1 MRDKNQLQSASG
13 LMAFWAK
20 ITPHYVLRYQEW
32 HNCEH
37 VPERVSIPGFLAGR
51 RYRACDGSTRFLMFY
66 ETETPEV
73 FGSDAYLAALNSPT
87 PWTQEA
93 LKYFEEPVRN
103 IYRLRGSAGTPGE
116 FVAPYVTTLRFN
128 LAENASPEMHA
139 GDWLDALAHQDPVQ
153 RVRLYEVDE
162 AISGIMTSERKIY
175 HGGPGGQQYLALLE
189 LESPQRDATD
199 DPVQTADQLT
209 FTGDSGRQDS
219 FQDHYWLEITHI
231 RK

>member
-1 MRDKNQLQSASG
+1 MNDASQSQSASG
-13 LMAFWAK
+13 LMAFWAR

-51 RYRACDGSTRFLMFY
+51 RYRASDGSTNFLMFY
-66 ETETPEV
+66 ETDTPEV
-73 FGSDAYLAALNSPT
+73 FGSDAYLDALNSPT

-103 IYRLRGSAGTPGE
+103 IYRLRGSAGAPGD

-128 LAENASPEMHA
+128 LTDNASPDMHA
-139 GDWLDALAHQDPVQ
+139 GKWLHALAQQDQVQ
-153 RVRLYEVDE
+153 QVRLYEVDE

-175 HGGPGGQQYLALLE
+175 HGGPGAQQYLALLE
-189 LESPQRDATD
+189 LGSPQQGSADPIKDAD
-199 DPVQTADQLT
+199 RSAFDGDP
-209 FTGDSGRQDS
+209 GRQNV
-219 FQDHYWLEITHI
+219 FEDHYWLEITHI
-231 RK
+231 KK